1 MKKIL
6 RTLLTIVVVSIGA
19 IQSTWAR
26 VAPTLP
32 DPRTI
37 ESGKAYYLYNVMENK
52 FLCRSTTSSDYAALG
67 TYGEKV
73 VVTATDEDNGYTI
86 KWANDN
92 YTLVAYDTYINSTYY
107 PYNWYDFF
115 IVSESSKGYT
125 IQRSSKNTTY
135 YKSDEFVGYDGSNG
149 DRLTPALAEGSIHWV
164 LYSVED
170 AEHYMAKH
178 KLFTNLEIA
187 DQYNFYVTQYDAVYN
202 NPNSTT
208 EELDLAQRT
217 LANALEISGNY
228 VSPSW
233 TEYPILFQNNTDNKW
248 VLSDSKSQL
257 EWNFYKDYSTAL
269 ETSSTLT
276 ATVNIDN
283 DATLAY
289 TYSGSWYSTMHVYV
303 DGEFV
308 QTISNNQSQSSRRY
322 YIELKP
328 GKHDIAWKCLF
339 NDAST
344 SSGSY
349 YHYLSDIGI
358 QNTPTIAPAT
368 TTVEGQLGTEVL
380 KLVDPVSSV
389 KKIVISGIIGSED
402 WTTIGLMVNAFSIDM
417 SGATATAPMPAEIFR
432 GSKFPF
438 LHDVKLPQG
447 LTAIGDYA
455 FENSDVENEI
465 IFPKSMR
472 SIGNYAFQY
481 SKIKAAYMNDE
492 ITSIGSS
499 AFSWCKYLENINYPS
514 KAIYI
519 PDGCFYNCNAL
530 RTFTIP
536 EGISSIKEGAFYECW
551 NFNPRFPTTMN
562 EIKSSA
568 FYNTATDSIF
578 IKECMT
584 VYINAFARCQNLVYA
599 EWPTSFVYANYD
611 WYWNNSTT
619 TVVSDCPKLNK
630 VKLMSPTVVTYN
642 QQNFFEG
649 NTLGNITLQVPDFL
663 VNAYKLDPYWY
674 QCNVEGFNSADLTD
688 WNIRKPLVLNPGQ
701 RMNGTPNL
709 NVRYEGNI
717 TINGDDVQKIKDLSI
732 DFSPIRFY
740 GNGDIN
746 QQWCMMLGNSN
757 NTTITGK
764 LQEWVLTQEKTW
776 YFMTLP
782 FDTKVGD
789 IETHSY
795 ENGQATSYAIRYYD
809 GASRAQNGTGNN
821 WKNYSKD
828 DIIPAGTGFIYQT
841 AKSAYSKFVAQNN
854 ASKQN
859 ILSNKEFKKALTANP
874 SDVTANK
881 GWNLVG
887 NPWQTYYNIH
897 KMNFTAPITVWDMD
911 NRKYV
916 AYSIID
922 DDYAIKPLEA
932 IFVQCPD
939 EIKEISF
946 PIDGRQL
953 TAEIESQNGARAANR
968 GVTQA
973 TGERKLIDV
982 ELSNGEQ
989 TDKTRFVMNPAAS
1002 MDYELSRDAS
1012 KFFSMDA
1019 SVPQIYAITNDEPLA
1034 IDERPLGDGTEKLGI
1049 KVAQSG
1055 EYTISS
1061 PRCQFQNIVL
1071 VDNETGIETDLAND
1085 GSYTFTTDAGT
1096 NESRFML
1103 RVGGSVVTNINAIQS
1118 KQSGEK
1124 IYYNLNGQRVS
1135 NPQNGIF
1142 IIDGKKTVIK

>member
-52 FLCRSTTSSDYAALG
+52 FLCHSSTGSYYAGLG
-67 TYGEKV
+67 MYGDKV
-73 VVTATDEDNGYTI
+73 VVTATANENEYTI
-86 KWANDN
+86 QWANNN
-92 YTLVAYDTYINSTYY
+92 YYWVGYDTYIYSNSSKNSSSYFT
-107 PYNWYDFF
+107 
-115 IVSESSKGYT
+115 ISESSKGYT
-125 IQRSSKNTTY
+125 IQRSPKNTSY
-135 YKSDEFVGYDGSNG
+135 YKADEFVGYDSTNG

-164 LYSVED
+164 LYSAED

-187 DQYNFYVTQYDAVYN
+187 DQYNFYITQYNAVYD
-202 NPNSTT
+202 NPASTT
-208 EELDLAQRT
+208 EELDQAQST

-233 TEYPILFQNNTDNKW
+233 TEYPILFQNNSDNKW
-248 VLSDSKSQL
+248 ELSSNKSVL
-257 EWNFYKDYSTAL
+257 EWYFYKGSSAL
-269 ETSSTLT
+269 EKTSTLK

-283 DATLAY
+283 NATLVYKYRANNY
-289 TYSGSWYSTMHVYV
+289 ATMQVYV

-308 QTISNNQSQSSRRY
+308 QTISGNNSLYERRY
-322 YIELKP
+322 YIELTP
-328 GKHDIAWKCLF
+328 GKHDISWTCLYK
-339 NDAST
+339 NAST
-344 SSGSY
+344 TSRSN

-358 QNTPTIAPAT
+358 QNTPTITPAT

-380 KLVDPVSSV
+380 KLIDPVSSV
-389 KKIVISGIIGSED
+389 KKIVINGIIGSDD

-417 SGATATAPMPAEIFR
+417 SGATATAPMPARMFA

-438 LHDVKLPQG
+438 LYDVKLPQG
-447 LTAIGDYA
+447 LTEIGESA
-455 FENSDVENEI
+455 FYESDVENEMT
-465 IFPKSMR
+465 FPSSMK
-472 SIGNYAFQY
+472 SIGENAFY
-481 SKIKAAYMNDE
+481 NSKIKAAYMNDG
-492 ITSIGSS
+492 ITTIERS
-499 AFSWCKYLENINYPS
+499 AFSDCKYLENATYPS
-514 KAIYI
+514 KAVNI
-519 PDGCFYNCNAL
+519 PDYCFQNCNSL
-530 RTFTIP
+530 RTFEIP
-536 EGISSIKEGAFYECW
+536 ENISSIGQSSFSNCW
-551 NFNPRFPTTMN
+551 LLNARFP
-562 EIKSSA
+562 KSLQTIEGEA
-568 FYNTATDSIF
+568 FYNTATDSLF
-578 IKECMT
+578 VSENMT
-584 VYINAFARCQNLVYA
+584 VNYRAFDNCKNLVYA
-599 EWPTSFVYANYD
+599 EWPTRFTYAYYSGG
-611 WYWNNSTT
+611 WSSQSPI
-619 TVVSDCPKLNK
+619 VSNCPKLNK

-642 QQNFFEG
+642 NQNFFEG

-674 QCNVEGFNSADLTD
+674 QCKVEGFNSSDIKD
-688 WNIRKPLVLNPGQ
+688 WNIRQPLVLNPGQ
-701 RMNGTPNL
+701 RINGTPNL

-859 ILSNKEFKKALTANP
+859 ILSNKEFKKALAANP
-874 SDVTANK
+874 SEIAANK

-897 KMNFTAPITVWDMD
+897 KMNFTAPITVWDMN

-1142 IIDGKKTVIK
+1142 VVDGKKTVIK

>member
-1 MKKIL
+1 MKTTL
-6 RTLLTIVVVSIGA
+6 RTLLTLVALSICV
-19 IQSTWAR
+19 IQGTWAR
-26 VAPTLP
+26 IAPTLP
-32 DPRTI
+32 ESQTI
-37 ESGKAYYLYNVMENK
+37 ESGKTYYLYNVMENK
-52 FLCRSTTSSDYAALG
+52 FLCRSTTGSYYAGLG
-67 TYGEKV
+67 MYGDKV
-73 VVTATDEDNGYTI
+73 LITATEEDNGYTI
-86 KWANDN
+86 KWADN
-92 YTLVAYDTYINSTYY
+92 NYFLIAYDTYIYSTDSPGSWHDY
-107 PYNWYDFF
+107 F

-125 IQRSSKNTTY
+125 IQRSPKNTSY
-135 YKSDEFVGYDGSNG
+135 YKADEFVGYDGTNG

-164 LYSVED
+164 LYSAED

-187 DQYNFYVTQYDAVYN
+187 DQYNFYITQYNAVYD
-202 NPNSTT
+202 NPASTT
-208 EELDLAQRT
+208 EELDQAQST

-233 TEYPILFQNNTDNKW
+233 TEYPILFQNSTENKW
-248 VLSDSKSQL
+248 ELNGNKSQL
-257 EWNFYKDYSTAL
+257 QWYLYKNNSAL
-269 ETSSTLT
+269 ETSSTLK

-283 DATLAY
+283 NATLVYKYRANNY
-289 TYSGSWYSTMHVYV
+289 ATMQVYV

-308 QTISNNQSQSSRRY
+308 QTISSNNSLNERRY

-328 GKHDIAWKCLF
+328 GKHDIAWTCF
-339 NDAST
+339 YNNAST
-344 SSGSY
+344 WSGSEC
-349 YHYLSDIGI
+349 HYLSEIGI
-358 QNTPTIAPAT
+358 QNTPTITPAT

-380 KLVDPVSSV
+380 KLIDPVSSV
-389 KKIVISGIIGSED
+389 KKIVINGIIGSDD

-417 SGATATAPMPAEIFR
+417 SGATATAPMPARMFA

-438 LHDVKLPQG
+438 LYDVKLPQG
-447 LTAIGDYA
+447 LTGIGERA
-455 FENSDVENEI
+455 FYESDVENEMT
-465 IFPKSMR
+465 FPSSMKT
-472 SIGNYAFQY
+472 IGKYAFY
-481 SKIKAAYMNDE
+481 NSKIKAAYMNDG
-492 ITSIGSS
+492 ISSIGLY
-499 AFSWCKYLENINYPS
+499 AFYDCKYLENVTYPS
-514 KAIYI
+514 KAVNI
-519 PDGCFYNCNAL
+519 PDQCFQNCNSL
-530 RTFTIP
+530 RTFEIP
-536 EGISSIKEGAFYECW
+536 ENISSIGQSSFSNCW
-551 NFNPRFPTTMN
+551 LFNARFPKTMRT
-562 EIKSSA
+562 IKYSA
-568 FYNTATDSIF
+568 FYNTATDSLF
-578 IKECMT
+578 VTEDMT
-584 VYINAFARCQNLVYA
+584 VNSHAFDNCQNLVYA
-599 EWPTSFVYANYD
+599 EWPTSFTYANFDYG
-611 WYWNNSTT
+611 NSSGT
-619 TVVSDCPKLNK
+619 SAIASNCPKLNK
-630 VKLMSPTVVTYN
+630 VKLMSPTVVVYDSPR
-642 QQNFFEG
+642 FFEG

-663 VNAYKLDPYWY
+663 VSAYKLDPYWY
-674 QCNVEGFNSADLTD
+674 QCKVEGFNSSDITD
-688 WNIRKPLVLNPGQ
+688 WNIRQPLVLNPGQ
-701 RMNGTPNL
+701 RINGTPNL

-717 TINGDDVQKIKDLSI
+717 TINGDDVQEIKDLSI

-740 GNGDIN
+740 NNGNID
-746 QQWCMMLGNSN
+746 QQWGMMLGNSN
-757 NTTITGK
+757 NTNIIGN
-764 LQEWVLTQEKTW
+764 LQEWVLTSEKTW
-776 YFMTLP
+776 YFITLP

-795 ENGQATSYAIRYYD
+795 ENSQATSYAIRYYD
-809 GASRAQNGTGNN
+809 GANRALNGAGDN

-828 DIIPAGTGFIYQT
+828 DIIPAGTGFIFQT
-841 AKSAYSKFVAQNN
+841 AKDAYSKFTAQNN
-854 ASKQN
+854 ASKQY
-859 ILSNKEFKKALTANP
+859 ILSNNEFKKSLAANP
-874 SDVTANK
+874 SEIAANK

-911 NRKYV
+911 NKKYV

-968 GVTQA
+968 GITQT

-989 TDKTRFVMNPAAS
+989 TDKTRFVMNPVAS

-1019 SVPQIYAITNDEPLA
+1019 SVPQIYTITNDGPLA
-1034 IDERPLGDGTEKLGI
+1034 IDERPLGDGTEKIGI

-1142 IIDGKKTVIK
+1142 VVDGKKTVIK